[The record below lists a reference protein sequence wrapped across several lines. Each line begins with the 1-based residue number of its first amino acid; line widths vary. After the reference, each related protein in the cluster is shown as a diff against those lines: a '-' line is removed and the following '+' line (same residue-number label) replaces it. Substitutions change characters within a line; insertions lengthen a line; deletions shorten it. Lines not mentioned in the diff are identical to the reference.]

1 MSDQLPADAAV
12 DSSSDQEDEWTP
24 DELERAY
31 ERALN
36 ALDAIDSSVQAVEAV
51 AEQMAAEIPVD
62 PGQVAAAP
70 VGTGSPAVSES
81 KPADPQVTPRQ
92 VIEAC
97 LFVGGASLTARKLAS
112 ILKGD
117 YTAEFVEETI
127 DGLNRDYA
135 TEQRPYEIRLGEGGY
150 TLTLKDE
157 YERIRF
163 KAFGLGPKEVRLSQ
177 DVVEVLALVA
187 YQQPITEEDLV
198 ALGKPSAGGVL
209 RQLLRRDLIAVDRL
223 PDEPKTVRYVT
234 TARFLSLCGIGE
246 LAELPRPEEIDYK

>member
-1 MSDQLPADAAV
+1 MSDNLPSDADV
-12 DSSSDQEDEWTP
+12 NSSSELEDEWTP

-51 AEQMAAEIPVD
+51 AEQMAAEIPGD
-62 PGQVAAAP
+62 PGKIATSPA
-70 VGTGSPAVSES
+70 PAVSPDVETP
-81 KPADPQVTPRQ
+81 KAADPQVTPRQ

-117 YTAEFVEETI
+117 YTAEFVEEAI
-127 DGLNRDYA
+127 DGLNREYA

-150 TLTLKDE
+150 TLTLKEE

-187 YQQPITEEDLV
+187 YQQPITEEELES
-198 ALGKPSAGGVL
+198 LGKPNSGGLL
-209 RQLLRRDLIAVDRL
+209 RQLLRRDLIAVERL
-223 PDEPKTVRYVT
+223 PDEPKVVRYVT

-246 LAELPRPEEIDYK
+246 LDELPRPEQIDYR